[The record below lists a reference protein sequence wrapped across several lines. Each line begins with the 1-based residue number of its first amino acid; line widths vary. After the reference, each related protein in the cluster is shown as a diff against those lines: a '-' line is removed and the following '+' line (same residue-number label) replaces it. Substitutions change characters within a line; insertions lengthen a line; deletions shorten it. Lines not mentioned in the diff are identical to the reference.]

1 MEMKATSFTIADRS
15 GYDMVCH
22 YYQIPVAEVLQM
34 QRRTVCIKPLL
45 FVNNAMEMH
54 IVDV

>member
-1 MEMKATSFTIADRS
+1 MKATSFTIADRS